1 MSKPTEIIIVI
12 LVAACTIGRL
22 VYQSRSI
29 RFRRNTK

>member
-22 VYQSRSI
+22 VYQSRFARSH
-29 RFRRNTK
+29 RKTK